1 MSINGYLMAGRINFI
16 AAIFGVIL
24 TGILY
29 WKLDIRKAC
38 SMLYDLPIKPKP
50 ASPQKQPNTKKIK
63 GKKNK
68 KIKYK
73 SINVFLQ
80 PCNKNI
86 NKNVWNNCAKILS
99 DKSDEELSPY
109 LPELFRWLKDL
120 NWPGAICIY
129 DRLIISEDE
138 LFEYE
143 LKLSI
148 TTAKAQ
154 NDKLWLQA
162 LKNLKK
168 ERKARDK

>member
-1 MSINGYLMAGRINFI
+1 MIDIDYIMTL
-16 AAIFGVIL
+16 
-24 TGILY
+24 
-29 WKLDIRKAC
+29 LDWNESDENQCYGLELA
-38 SMLYDLPIKPKP
+38 
-50 ASPQKQPNTKKIK
+50 KKV
-63 GKKNK
+63 NCF
-68 KIKYK
+68 
-73 SINVFLQ
+73 NVFLQ

-143 LKLSI
+143 LKAVSYTHLTLPTNS
-148 TTAKAQ
+148 
-154 NDKLWLQA
+154 
-162 LKNLKK
+162 
-168 ERKARDK
+168 RV

>member
-1 MSINGYLMAGRINFI
+1 MIDIDYIMTL
-16 AAIFGVIL
+16 
-24 TGILY
+24 
-29 WKLDIRKAC
+29 LDWNESDENQCYGLELA
-38 SMLYDLPIKPKP
+38 
-50 ASPQKQPNTKKIK
+50 KKV
-63 GKKNK
+63 NCF
-68 KIKYK
+68 
-73 SINVFLQ
+73 NVFLQ

-99 DKSDEELSPY
+99 
-109 LPELFRWLKDL
+109 ELFRWLKDL

-143 LKLSI
+143 LKVSI

-154 NDKLWLQA
+154 NDKLWLLA

>member
-1 MSINGYLMAGRINFI
+1 MTL
-16 AAIFGVIL
+16 
-24 TGILY
+24 
-29 WKLDIRKAC
+29 LDWNESDENQCYGLELA
-38 SMLYDLPIKPKP
+38 
-50 ASPQKQPNTKKIK
+50 KKV
-63 GKKNK
+63 NCF
-68 KIKYK
+68 
-73 SINVFLQ
+73 NVFLQ

-129 DRLIISEDE
+129 DRLIISVDE

-143 LKLSI
+143 LKVSI

-154 NDKLWLQA
+154 NDKLWLLA

>member
-1 MSINGYLMAGRINFI
+1 M
-16 AAIFGVIL
+16 
-24 TGILY
+24 
-29 WKLDIRKAC
+29 
-38 SMLYDLPIKPKP
+38 
-50 ASPQKQPNTKKIK
+50 
-63 GKKNK
+63 
-68 KIKYK
+68 
-73 SINVFLQ
+73 FLQ

-143 LKLSI
+143 LKVSI

-168 ERKARDK
+168 ERKARDKK

>member
-1 MSINGYLMAGRINFI
+1 ML
-16 AAIFGVIL
+16 
-24 TGILY
+24 
-29 WKLDIRKAC
+29 WIRTC
-38 SMLYDLPIKPKP
+38 
-50 ASPQKQPNTKKIK
+50 KKV
-63 GKKNK
+63 NCL
-68 KIKYK
+68 
-73 SINVFLQ
+73 NVFLQ

-86 NKNVWNNCAKILS
+86 NKNVWDNCAKILS

-154 NDKLWLQA
+154 NDEMWLQA

-168 ERKARDK
+168 ERKVRDK

>member
-1 MSINGYLMAGRINFI
+1 MQKILEPILVTI
-16 AAIFGVIL
+16 IFVGSYIL
-24 TGILY
+24 NYSCFDTCLSDDVEFNYG
-29 WKLDIRKAC
+29 KH
-38 SMLYDLPIKPKP
+38 
-50 ASPQKQPNTKKIK
+50 KKRNESDENQCY
-63 GKKNK
+63 GLELAKKVNCF
-68 KIKYK
+68 
-73 SINVFLQ
+73 NVFLQ

-143 LKLSI
+143 LKVSI

-154 NDKLWLQA
+154 NDKLWLLA